1 MYDGDYW
8 KTRAELVET
17 WLDQLV
23 RPAGVEPA
31 AGLWEAMRYSLLAPA
46 KRIRPVLLLAVGES
60 LGVEPERFRYAACA
74 IECVHTYSLIHDD
87 LPAMDDDT
95 LRRGRPTCHVRFGE
109 GTAILA
115 GDGLLTLAFE
125 LLGTCPFLRAHP
137 AIGIEVVRRLAHYAG
152 PHGMVAGQWMDMA
165 AGPATP
171 SVEHVLSIHRRKTA
185 ALITAAV
192 EIGGLMAEA
201 PPAMMEALRTYGEAV
216 GIAFQIVDD
225 ILDLTVPPERL
236 GKTPGKDLQA
246 SKATYPRA
254 VGLEQAWADAR
265 AWRDRAVEV
274 IQPWD
279 PHGHLT
285 SLAYLIT
292 ERQA

>member
-1 MYDGDYW
+1 
-8 KTRAELVET
+8 
-17 WLDQLV
+17 
-23 RPAGVEPA
+23 
-31 AGLWEAMRYSLLAPA
+31 MRYSLLAPA

-137 AIGIEVVRRLAHYAG
+137 AIGVEVVRRLAYYAG
-152 PHGMVAGQWMDMA
+152 PYGMVAGQWMDMA

-225 ILDLTVPPERL
+225 ILDLTVPSERL

-254 VGLEQAWADAR
+254 VGLEQARADAR
-265 AWRDRAVEV
+265 AWRNRAVEV
-274 IQPWD
+274 IRPWD